1 MTKQLRIT
9 IGDKTYDVTV
19 EVLGE
24 EPAAQPRPGAAPRAS
39 EPAPPPAA
47 RATAPTPPPAAGAGG
62 VASPLAGVVVSL
74 LVKKG
79 DHVKQGQDLLVL
91 EAMKMENRIPAHMA
105 GKVKSLHVS
114 EGQSV
119 LEGHVLL
126 VLE

>member
-1 MTKQLRIT
+1 K
-9 IGDKTYDVTV
+9 
-19 EVLGE
+19 
-24 EPAAQPRPGAAPRAS
+24 API
-39 EPAPPPAA
+39 
-47 RATAPTPPPAAGAGG
+47 AG
-62 VASPLAGVVVSL
+62 LIVSL
-74 LVKKG
+74 RVEEGHVVKAG
-79 DHVKQGQDLLVL
+79 TELLVL